1 MRLRNY
7 LIAVRDIER
16 SRQFYQEL
24 FDMTVLKDFG
34 DNVILAGG
42 LVLQER
48 SQWEQLTGKE
58 SVPGYDGE
66 LFFETGNLDGF
77 LQKLDACGGAVTVL
91 REVRVNAWGRRAV
104 LLADPDGHVIEVA
117 DDYSN

>member
-77 LQKLDACGGAVTVL
+77 LQKLLKVL
-91 REVRVNAWGRRAV
+91 IF
-104 LLADPDGHVIEVA
+104 LLAELLKVLMEFVKLLLRVEVKLML
-117 DDYSN
+117 SVNIL

>member
-1 MRLRNY
+1 MRLKNY
-7 LIAVRDIER
+7 LIVVKDIER

-34 DNVILAGG
+34 ENVILSGG

-48 SQWEQLTGKE
+48 GQWERLTGKE
-58 SVPGYDGE
+58 CVPGYDGE
-66 LFFETGNLDGF
+66 LFFETGNLDAF
-77 LQKLDACGGAVTVL
+77 LQKLDAYSAPVTIL
-91 REVRVNAWGRRAV
+91 REVRVNSWGRRAV

-117 DDYSN
+117 DDYSK